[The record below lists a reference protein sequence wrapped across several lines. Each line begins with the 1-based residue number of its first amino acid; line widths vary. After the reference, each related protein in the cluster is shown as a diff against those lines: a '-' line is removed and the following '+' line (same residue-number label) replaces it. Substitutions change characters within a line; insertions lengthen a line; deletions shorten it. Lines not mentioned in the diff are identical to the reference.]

1 MIQFHNGNWEHRAFL
16 GQNLI
21 PYGIDGSTGRR
32 RMGNL
37 PGKGKWHRL
46 SVRAHQIG
54 LDKDSKIY
62 GMAITQWGG
71 KVTGIEPGYF
81 GNINL
86 EEEDCKTI
94 RLPKVET
101 NYRSD
106 NIKAGKLKYTPGD
119 ESLKHLKTAPGYK
132 VELACRRKNIP

>member
-1 MIQFHNGNWEHRAFL
+1 
-16 GQNLI
+16 
-21 PYGIDGSTGRR
+21 
-32 RMGNL
+32 MGNL

-54 LDKDSKIY
+54 LDTDSKIY
-62 GMAITQWGG
+62 GIAITQWEV
-71 KVTGIEPGYF
+71 KATGIEPGVHF

-86 EEEDCKTI
+86 EEEDRKTI

-106 NIKAGKLKYTPGD
+106 NIKAGKLKYTLVMKLLNI
-119 ESLKHLKTAPGYK
+119 SKLHLAIKLSYLQTKKDFP
-132 VELACRRKNIP
+132 I